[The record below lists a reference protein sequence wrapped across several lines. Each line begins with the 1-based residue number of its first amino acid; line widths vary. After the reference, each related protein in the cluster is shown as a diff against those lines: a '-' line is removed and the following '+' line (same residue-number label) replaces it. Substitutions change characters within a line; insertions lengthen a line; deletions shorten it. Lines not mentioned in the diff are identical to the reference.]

1 MSSEK
6 KRSVKV
12 ICPNL
17 KFIKGNIY
25 FISNKPIKI
34 TINNKTEHIN
44 KFKLDNI
51 ALSGSINCNGI
62 NVDAQVFEE
71 ECKDG
76 LKINLSFKDRSY
88 ICNRD
93 IQKFGRAIEAI
104 ILGFNIMDDE
114 SFENL
119 DNSAKENISDYYSN
133 YYQDK
138 VDKGHCESYVSGGSD
153 DDDEIN
159 NNNEPEEYYKPEYD
173 SN

>member
-1 MSSEK
+1 
-6 KRSVKV
+6 
-12 ICPNL
+12 
-17 KFIKGNIY
+17 
-25 FISNKPIKI
+25 
-34 TINNKTEHIN
+34 
-44 KFKLDNI
+44 
-51 ALSGSINCNGI
+51 
-62 NVDAQVFEE
+62 
-71 ECKDG
+71 
-76 LKINLSFKDRSY
+76 
-88 ICNRD
+88 
-93 IQKFGRAIEAI
+93 
-104 ILGFNIMDDE
+104 MDDE